1 MTQVLPKER
10 AREYE
15 SIFILHPDSQADVVD
30 TIAGRCQDIINKL
43 DGKLLRAENWGRR
56 RLAYPVKKNAKGIYI
71 YLKFLGY
78 QNLVHELERNYRAI
92 DSIIKFLSV
101 KIDEDVNPDAR
112 PVSDSDISFVST
124 FIENEDHATEAVAED
139 APADSTD
146 EEATDT
152 PAKEADVTVAE
163 APAEEAADATAAPA
177 KEAAAVP
184 AEETKEEAP
193 AEEATD
199 TDAADDSAEEKEE

>member
-15 SIFILHPDSQADVVD
+15 SIFILHPDSHSDVVD
-30 TIAGRCQDIINKL
+30 NIAGRCQDIISRL

-56 RLAYPVKKNAKGIYI
+56 RLAYPVKKNQKGIYI
-71 YLKFLGY
+71 YLKYLGY
-78 QNLVHELERNYRAI
+78 QNLVHELERNFRAI

-112 PVSDSDISFVST
+112 PIAESDISFVST
-124 FIENEDHATEAVAED
+124 FIEPEEVEEA
-139 APADSTD
+139 APASVDAAEETADAAPEAAESA
-146 EEATDT
+146 EATD
-152 PAKEADVTVAE
+152 
-163 APAEEAADATAAPA
+163 AAD
-177 KEAAAVP
+177 
-184 AEETKEEAP
+184 ETQDDAP

-199 TDAADDSAEEKEE
+199 ADAADDSAEEEEK